1 MKTTMKRL
9 TALLVALLLCVG
21 VVSAATT
28 LPSGWSTTKPSGSVV
43 SVYGSTTTYG
53 GESQAIKSGPLYK
66 SKWYYQVSDKKNTNN
81 QSFRIPAVSDLFEI
95 NDGWELAYVA
105 VAANSSGNRQPGA
118 SFLLS
123 SSGGSMVYYFEQKA
137 TPKPTEAPVTEKPTE
152 KPTEVPPTEK
162 PTEKPTE
169 VPPTEKPTEKP
180 TEVPPTEKPT
190 EEPTAA
196 PTEEPTAAPTEEP
209 TVAPTAEP
217 TATPTA
223 APTVAPTKKPGNT
236 DIPKTSDR
244 TYPVQMALLLGGAFC
259 LLIAAGTGIKSRKLR
274 KNK

>member
-9 TALLVALLLCVG
+9 TALLVALLVCVG

-123 SSGGSMVYYFEQKA
+123 SSGGSMVYYF
-137 TPKPTEAPVTEKPTE
+137 
-152 KPTEVPPTEK
+152 
-162 PTEKPTE
+162 
-169 VPPTEKPTEKP
+169 
-180 TEVPPTEKPT
+180 
-190 EEPTAA
+190 
-196 PTEEPTAAPTEEP
+196 
-209 TVAPTAEP
+209 
-217 TATPTA
+217 
-223 APTVAPTKKPGNT
+223 
-236 DIPKTSDR
+236 DR
-244 TYPVQMALLLGGAFC
+244 RLLR
-259 LLIAAGTGIKSRKLR
+259 SRLR
-274 KNK
+274 RP

>member
-9 TALLVALLLCVG
+9 TAVFVALLLCVG

-137 TPKPTEAPVTEKPTE
+137 TPKPTAA
-152 KPTEVPPTEK
+152 
-162 PTEKPTE
+162 
-169 VPPTEKPTEKP
+169 
-180 TEVPPTEKPT
+180 PT

>member
-9 TALLVALLLCVG
+9 TAVFVALLVCVG

-180 TEVPPTEKPT
+180 T
-190 EEPTAA
+190 
-196 PTEEPTAAPTEEP
+196 AAPTEEP